1 MYLSNTKLG
10 VNNLNIKKL
19 VSFVSLSIL
28 FILFFNP
35 VQAAAKPYVIPENAY
50 VGFEYSIFV
59 DGKLIV
65 LREKSYTIDKIK
77 NPDLYVPLKLLSK
90 LKDVNINYNA
100 PITVSS
106 DHGTFKIDSTNSVLY
121 ENNTYLSLANF
132 QKLTGYEAKIDFES
146 QSLFLWSGSE
156 GEKESK
162 RLMQQLDK
170 VSYDL
175 KSFMGK
181 KVYIYEGEKIGWV
194 KELSNYSSS
203 STIVKA
209 VIQLNNGTIYEE
221 LILNGTPDSFI
232 DYWHYE
238 TIGYNY
244 TGKYYWADK
253 NYLPS
258 SNPLG
263 HLEKVY
269 FTSVKLKGKN
279 LIITA
284 KRSSGANQTFKLSF
298 YDDYTSIIQNGFYT
312 VNPKTIYPG
321 WSSNIWN
328 KIIQQ
333 KISIGMNAQQA
344 RLSWGSPERIN
355 SYNRNN
361 LRIEQW
367 VYGRTYLYFYN
378 GKLESWTD

>member
-1 MYLSNTKLG
+1 MK
-10 VNNLNIKKL
+10 IKRI
-19 VSFVSLSIL
+19 VSLVSLSIL
-28 FILFFNP
+28 FILFSNP
-35 VQAAAKPYVIPENAY
+35 LQVTAKPYVIPENAY

-65 LREKSYTIDKIK
+65 LREKSYTIEKIK
-77 NPDLYVPLKLLSK
+77 NPDMYVPLKLLGK
-90 LKDVNINYNA
+90 LKDVNINYNI

-106 DHGTFKIDSTNSVLY
+106 DQGTFNIDSTNSVLF
-121 ENNTYLSLANF
+121 ENSTYISLTNF
-132 QKLTGYEAKIDFES
+132 QKFTGYKSKEDYDSKS
-146 QSLFLWSGSE
+146 VFLWSGSE

-162 RLMQQLDK
+162 RLLQQLDM

-175 KSFMGK
+175 QSFMGK
-181 KVYIYEGEKIGWV
+181 KVYIYEGEKVGWV
-194 KELSNYSSS
+194 KELYNYESSS
-203 STIVKA
+203 NIVKA
-209 VIQLNNGTIYEE
+209 VIQLNNGTIYED
-221 LILNGTPDSFI
+221 LIFDNTPTSFI
-232 DYWHYE
+232 DYWDYE
-238 TIGYNY
+238 TIGFYY
-244 TGKYYWADK
+244 TGKYYWANK

-279 LIITA
+279 LFIQA
-284 KRSSGANQTFKLSF
+284 KRSNGAKQTFKLSF
-298 YDDYTSIIQNGFYT
+298 YDDYKSPIASGFYT
-312 VNPKTIYPG
+312 VNPRTAYPG

-328 KIIQQ
+328 KITQQ
-333 KISIGMNAQQA
+333 KISIGMNTQQA
-344 RLSWGSPERIN
+344 RLSWGEPERIN
-355 SYNRNN
+355 TYNTSN